1 MITIKIASIPDRV
14 MQLEQTI
21 YQFLKQADK
30 IEVYLNNYAV
40 IPQFLIHGKI
50 QVFTSAEY
58 GDRGDIGKF
67 FQIEHASGYVLTID
81 DDLIYPDD
89 YVQKM
94 TGKIDLCNRKS
105 FICVHAN
112 RLPQNKLT
120 SYYRDKLGIHFE
132 KALDND
138 TQVEIPGTGTLGFH
152 TDLIK
157 LTSDIFIKPN
167 MTDLW
172 LAIYAKNKGI
182 PIICMARAKNWLLQ
196 ARGQEFMKSIYKS
209 AINDDSYQTSL
220 INESFYSSEHVVM

>member
-1 MITIKIASIPDRV
+1 MIIVKIASIPDRIK
-14 MQLEQTI
+14 QLEQTI
-21 YQFLKQADK
+21 YQFLMQADK
-30 IEVYLNNYAV
+30 IEVYLNNYAA
-40 IPQFLIHGKI
+40 IPQFLIHNKI
-50 QVFTSAEY
+50 QVFTSAEH

-89 YVQKM
+89 YVQKI
-94 TGKIDLCNRKS
+94 THKIDLYHRKS

-112 RLPQNKLT
+112 RLPQSTLI
-120 SYYRDKLGIHFE
+120 SYYQDKIGIHFE
-132 KALDND
+132 KGLEND
-138 TQVEIPGTGTLGFH
+138 VQVDIPGTGTLGFH

-182 PIICMARAKNWLLQ
+182 PIICIERTNNWLLQ
-196 ARGQEFMKSIYKS
+196 ARGQEFMESIYKS
-209 AINDDSYQTSL
+209 SIIDDSYQTSL
-220 INESFYSSEHVVM
+220 VNESFALL

>member
-1 MITIKIASIPDRV
+1 MITIKIASIPDRIH
-14 MQLEQTI
+14 QLEQII

-30 IEVYLNNYAV
+30 IEVYLNNYVV

-50 QVFTSAEY
+50 QIFTSAEY

-94 TGKIDLCNRKS
+94 TGKIDLYNRKS

-138 TQVEIPGTGTLGFH
+138 TQVDIPGTGTLGYH

-182 PIICMARAKNWLLQ
+182 PIICMARANNWLLQ
-196 ARGQEFMKSIYKS
+196 ARGQEFMRSIYKS
-209 AINDDSYQTSL
+209 SIVDDSYQTSL
-220 INESFYSSEHVVM
+220 INESFTLL

>member
-1 MITIKIASIPDRV
+1 MITIKIASIPDRII
-14 MQLEQTI
+14 QLEQTI

-30 IEVYLNNYAV
+30 IEVYLNNYTV
-40 IPQFLIHGKI
+40 IPQFLIQDKI

-67 FQIEHASGYVLTID
+67 FQIEHAFGYVLTID

-89 YVQKM
+89 YVQKIIQ
-94 TGKIDLCNRKS
+94 KIDLYNRKS

-112 RLPQNKLT
+112 RLPPNPLT
-120 SYYRDKLGIHFE
+120 SYYQDKIGIHFE
-132 KALDND
+132 KALEND
-138 TQVEIPGTGTLGFH
+138 TQVDIPGTGTLGFH

-172 LAIYAKNKGI
+172 LALYAKNKGI
-182 PIICMARAKNWLLQ
+182 PIICIERTSNWLLQ
-196 ARGQEFMKSIYKS
+196 ARGKAFIESIYKS
-209 AINDDSYQTSL
+209 SIKNDSFQTCLLNQAFAL
-220 INESFYSSEHVVM
+220 I

>member
-81 DDLIYPDD
+81 DDLIYPDN

-94 TGKIDLCNRKS
+94 TRKIDLYNRKS

-120 SYYRDKLGIHFE
+120 SYYQDKIGIHFE
-132 KALDND
+132 KALEKDL
-138 TQVEIPGTGTLGFH
+138 QVDIPGTGTLGFH

-182 PIICMARAKNWLLQ
+182 PIICIERTNNWLLQ
-196 ARGQEFMKSIYKS
+196 ARGQEFMRSIYKS
-209 AINDDSYQTSL
+209 SIIDDSYQTCLVNEAFSL
-220 INESFYSSEHVVM
+220 L